1 MSDSSVSDLTRA
13 VERLSLATDRLAD
26 RISSD
31 SAPVVPPTITL
42 RAKSR
47 ASDPD
52 LSHLIVLALGNRGL
66 EDGPCDLPSGVVD
79 FCSSRITTRPPGV
92 VARAGRAFNGGFWA
106 WIALETDTPYVQEHP
121 LPYAN
126 NCHWVVLRSSHPE
139 PFRTTALRDVGLL
152 CDRSDPFLI
161 LEVFDSLTEVEVF
174 CATARVDVPAWKCC
188 RSRG

>member
-92 VARAGRAFNGGFWA
+92 VARAGRAFNGVFGLGLLWR
-106 WIALETDTPYVQEHP
+106 LT
-121 LPYAN
+121 
-126 NCHWVVLRSSHPE
+126 LRT
-139 PFRTTALRDVGLL
+139 FRNIPSLTQTTAIGLCCAVL
-152 CDRSDPFLI
+152 IPSPFAPL
-161 LEVFDSLTEVEVF
+161 LSVTLVF
-174 CATARVDVPAWKCC
+174 CAIGVI
-188 RSRG
+188 RS

>member
-52 LSHLIVLALGNRGL
+52 LSHLIVLALG
-66 EDGPCDLPSGVVD
+66 
-79 FCSSRITTRPPGV
+79 RITTRPPGV